1 MYNDFGKRFFDFIFS
16 LMFIILFFW
25 LYLLLFIAVKHYLGS
40 PVFFRQVR
48 PGKNET
54 LFNLYKFRTMSDK
67 KDDKGNLLPDCD
79 RVTKLGSWLRNTS
92 LDELPQMFNILKG
105 DMSFIGPR
113 PLLVRYLPYYNE
125 KERLRHSVRPGLS
138 GLSQVNGR
146 NNLDWETRF
155 SYDIQYAQN
164 ISLSLDLEIFFKT
177 IYKVL
182 NKKDVV
188 IRENNQL
195 DDFDVYRRKQL
206 GNK

>member
-1 MYNDFGKRFFDFIFS
+1 
-16 LMFIILFFW
+16 
-25 LYLLLFIAVKHYLGS
+25 
-40 PVFFRQVR
+40 
-48 PGKNET
+48 
-54 LFNLYKFRTMSDK
+54 
-67 KDDKGNLLPDCD
+67 
-79 RVTKLGSWLRNTS
+79 
-92 LDELPQMFNILKG
+92 
-105 DMSFIGPR
+105 MSFIGPR

>member
-25 LYLLLFIAVKHYLGS
+25 LYLLLFIAVKHNLGS